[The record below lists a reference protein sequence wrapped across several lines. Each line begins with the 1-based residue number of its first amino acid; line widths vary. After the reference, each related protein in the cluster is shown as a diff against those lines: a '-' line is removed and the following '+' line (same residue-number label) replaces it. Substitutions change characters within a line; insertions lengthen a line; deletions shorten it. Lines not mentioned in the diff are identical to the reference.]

1 MPTTSDR
8 EFRAQLKLA
17 VRSYRKAQAKQAA
30 QPSAKHA
37 AKLASRQADLAVLLA
52 AGDGELAA
60 VA

>member
-8 EFRAQLKLA
+8 ELRAQLKLA
-17 VRSYRKAQAKQAA
+17 ARAYQKAQAKHAA

-37 AKLASRQADLAVLLA
+37 AKLAACEAELAVLLEA
-52 AGDGELAA
+52 LGGELAA